1 MYLHKILKLFV
12 NRKNKNNE
20 ENTKRSLPV
29 DSSSSES
36 YSQEKK
42 SPSTQM
48 KAGLVQQNDKAVQDS
63 EGNFFTPSEHAHHHK
78 IQELANRAYK
88 ESGASFYSDVFPE
101 LVESPRSSRHNIR
114 IIISP
119 SLKGDFYELCSA
131 NLNHLKVGDVLR
143 VKENGIFNHL
153 NSMFFDL
160 GNLDDKVVY
169 RDRLKVEEIFEA
181 TYAAPAF
188 VKVEVVG
195 SESLL
200 IDCIEVNRSSNV
212 KAHDGQHLL
221 SVARDYRL
229 KEHYGYKLRLIGD
242 LNGYTAVMFFGDIET
257 SANTINFAV
266 NGHGTDDCLVLGT
279 LPKGSLSKN
288 TTAHMRPI
296 TDEYGRPHPY
306 LSCLNLEFQLELIV
320 DGGKIHLYIFD
331 TEPVRSYRV
340 NMHNQQ
346 KIHKKN
352 TGACDYI
359 RIENG
364 KYRCSQSGE
373 MFVSSWY
380 FEKRHGV
387 DLNDVDVLRAA
398 QADGVQHDKKCRI
411 ESESARRIWGEYV
424 YMYPERWLEQQSSIL
439 W

>member
-1 MYLHKILKLFV
+1 MYLCKILKLFV
-12 NRKNKNNE
+12 NRKNKSNE
-20 ENTKRSLPV
+20 GSTKISLPV

-36 YSQEKK
+36 CSQDKK
-42 SPSTQM
+42 IPSTQM
-48 KAGLVQQNDKAVQDS
+48 KAERVQQNDEAVLDS
-63 EGNFFTPSEHAHHHK
+63 EGDFFTPSENAHHNK

-101 LVESPRSSRHNIR
+101 LVEAPRSSRHNIR
-114 IIISP
+114 VIISP
-119 SLKGDFYELCSA
+119 SSKGEFYELCSA
-131 NLNHLKVGDVLR
+131 NLNHLKVGDILR
-143 VKENGIFNHL
+143 VREDGIFNHL
-153 NSMFFDL
+153 NSMCFDL
-160 GNLDDKVVY
+160 GNIDDKVFY
-169 RDRLKVEEIFEA
+169 RDQLKVEEIFEE

-195 SESLL
+195 SEALL

-212 KAHDGQHLL
+212 KTHDGQNLL

-242 LNGYTAVMFFGDIET
+242 SNGYTVVMFFGDIET
-257 SANTINFAV
+257 SANTISFAV

-288 TTAHMRPI
+288 TATRMRPV
-296 TDEYGRPHPY
+296 TDEYDRPHPY
-306 LSCLNLEFQLELIV
+306 LSCLSLKSQLELIV
-320 DGGKIHLYIFD
+320 EGGKIHLYIFD
-331 TEPVRSYRV
+331 TEPVRSCRV

-387 DLNDVDVLRAA
+387 NLNDVDVLRAA